1 MCGRIVKTKKGD
13 ERRWAWYFLRL
24 LMILHVDFVHIHL
37 MCLPT
42 MCRSHGAL
50 CACTSINMKGKLPRI
65 LHGGGTLSERTRIQ
79 CIVKST
85 FSETRLVPVL
95 NDLLIANPSP
105 AAVSRF
111 RMGWSNPV
119 VHGEVGGGIG
129 GGLGLGGT
137 SSISD
142 PNNSQPR
149 SNSNN
154 SHYGTV
160 TRVGGKLYDIQNS
173 LNVWSS
179 GMWVSTAT
187 GAS

>member
-1 MCGRIVKTKKGD
+1 
-13 ERRWAWYFLRL
+13 
-24 LMILHVDFVHIHL
+24 MILHVDFVHIHL
-37 MCLPT
+37 MCLLT

-129 GGLGLGGT
+129 RGLGLGGT